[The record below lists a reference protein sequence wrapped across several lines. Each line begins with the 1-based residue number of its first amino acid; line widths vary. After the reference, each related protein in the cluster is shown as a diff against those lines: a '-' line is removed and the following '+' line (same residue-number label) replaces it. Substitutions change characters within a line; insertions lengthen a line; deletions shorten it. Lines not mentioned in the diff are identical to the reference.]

1 MLPDECVLHDG
12 LAVLLEDLLEV
23 VDVVVLVGRHQV
35 RHRQDLGIILVRLGF
50 LQHNRYLFGKLN
62 IENFPR
68 NMQYINLPTPISESQ
83 DRLYI

>member
-35 RHRQDLGIILVRLGF
+35 RHCQDLGIILVRLGF
-50 LQHNRYLFGKLN
+50 LQQNRYFIWLK
-62 IENFPR
+62 
-68 NMQYINLPTPISESQ
+68 
-83 DRLYI
+83 DV